1 MTVVASQEGDWWTG
15 VWSQG
20 WGKMD
25 SLGPRR
31 QTLGIADSAP
41 QGAEPGGRRLGE
53 APSSSLPAQLPQGQ
67 RKEKRWHRLE

>member
-1 MTVVASQEGDWWTG
+1 
-15 VWSQG
+15 
-20 WGKMD
+20 MD

-67 RKEKRWHRLE
+67 RKEKHWHRLE